1 VYFRL
6 GRLNEARHHLEEAA
20 RIMPEDATILE
31 HLGDLYVAL
40 PIPDKAREIYRRAL
54 AMDDDNVEG
63 LRRKLARLET
73 GS

>member
-1 VYFRL
+1 
-6 GRLNEARHHLEEAA
+6 
-20 RIMPEDATILE
+20 MPEDATILE

-40 PIPDKAREIYRRAL
+40 EIPDKARETYRRAL

>member
-1 VYFRL
+1 MTAFVL
-6 GRLNEARHHLEEAA
+6 
-20 RIMPEDATILE
+20 AT
-31 HLGDLYVAL
+31 AN
-40 PIPDKAREIYRRAL
+40 PDKAREIYRRAL